1 MFIGFSGLSF
11 ALPVNKG
18 KEGVKK
24 LTFSD
29 SIIQQVVK
37 IEQERVVKRA
47 NQFLNEKPRT
57 VTASF
62 SPRSAGGKHD
72 FFSEGPYWWPNPA
85 DPNGPYLQH
94 DGLRNPDRFENHD
107 NDLRYFSW
115 IVGTHTSAYLLTE
128 EEKYVRA
135 AMQHLNAWMVDTAT
149 RMNPNMIYA
158 QAIHGICT
166 GRGIGIIDAVPLM
179 DVARSV
185 MILEKSPYVSQKDI
199 AQIKTWFSQFL
210 TWLTTHPYG
219 IDEKNAKNNHG
230 TWWHAQ
236 VAAYASLV
244 GDKKVLRD
252 CRKSYQEVILSNQ
265 MDADGSFP
273 LELKRTKPYSYS
285 LFNLDAT
292 AALAWILS
300 DQSFDVWNVFLP
312 DGRGMKKGLDFI
324 LPYLKDK
331 TKWTF
336 GKDVSHWEE
345 QPDARQFMLF
355 AALAQNSPEWF
366 SLWKS
371 LSEKNNS
378 DESRL
383 ALPAKNP
390 LIWIGLEDK

>member
-1 MFIGFSGLSF
+1 MFIGFSSLSF

-37 IEQERVVKRA
+37 IEQERVIERA

-57 VTASF
+57 VTSST

-94 DGLRNPDRFENHD
+94 DGLRNSDRFENHD

-115 IVGTHTSAYLLTE
+115 IVGTHTSAYLLTGK
-128 EEKYVRA
+128 EKYVHA

-230 TWWHAQ
+230 TWWHTQ

-300 DQSFDVWNVFLP
+300 DQSFDVWNISLH

-336 GKDVSHWEE
+336 GKDVSHWEK

-371 LSEKNNS
+371 LSEKNSS

-390 LIWIGLEDK
+390 LIWIGFAGK